1 MTDLDRRVK
10 AIERH
15 LSRLPPPGGTQPALI
30 VIRGGLPDVLHA
42 TAGELRFVC
51 APDEPLDEFK
61 DRVLDAA
68 AEAGEPFVVIGGLP
82 PN

>member
-1 MTDLDRRVK
+1 LTDLDRRVT
-10 AIERH
+10 AVERH
-15 LSRLPPPGGTQPALI
+15 LSRLPPRGGTQPTLI

-42 TAGELRFVC
+42 TAGDLRFVC
-51 APDEPLDEFK
+51 APDEPADEFK

>member
-1 MTDLDRRVK
+1 
-10 AIERH
+10 
-15 LSRLPPPGGTQPALI
+15 
-30 VIRGGLPDVLHA
+30 
-42 TAGELRFVC
+42 VC
-51 APDEPLDEFK
+51 APDEPFDQFK

>member
-1 MTDLDRRVK
+1 LTDLDRRVT

-15 LSRLPPPGGTQPALI
+15 LSRLPPRDGTEPTLI

-51 APDEPLDEFK
+51 APDEPLEEFK
-61 DRVLDAA
+61 DRVLAAA
-68 AEAGEPFVVIGGLP
+68 AEADAPFVVIGGLP

>member
-1 MTDLDRRVK
+1 LTDLDRRVT

-15 LSRLPPPGGTQPALI
+15 LCRLPPRGGTQPTLT

-42 TAGELRFVC
+42 TTGDLRFVC
-51 APDEPLDEFK
+51 APDEPFDEFK

>member
-1 MTDLDRRVK
+1 MTDLDRRVT

-15 LSRLPPPGGTQPALI
+15 LCRLPPRGGTQPTLT
-30 VIRGGLPDVLHA
+30 VICGGLPDVLHA
-42 TAGELRFVC
+42 TAGDLRFVC
-51 APDEPLDEFK
+51 APDEPFDQFK

>member
-1 MTDLDRRVK
+1 MNADIFTRDAR
-10 AIERH
+10 
-15 LSRLPPPGGTQPALI
+15 PPPRGSADPDRHSASA
-30 VIRGGLPDVLHA
+30 VCGGLPDVLHA
-42 TAGELRFVC
+42 TAGDLRFVC
-51 APDEPLDEFK
+51 APDEPFDEFK

>member
-1 MTDLDRRVK
+1 LTDLDRRVT

-15 LSRLPPPGGTQPALI
+15 LSRLPPRDGTEPTLI
-30 VIRGGLPDVLHA
+30 VIRGGLPDELHA
-42 TAGELRFVC
+42 TAGDLHFVC
-51 APDEPLDEFK
+51 APNEPFDEFR